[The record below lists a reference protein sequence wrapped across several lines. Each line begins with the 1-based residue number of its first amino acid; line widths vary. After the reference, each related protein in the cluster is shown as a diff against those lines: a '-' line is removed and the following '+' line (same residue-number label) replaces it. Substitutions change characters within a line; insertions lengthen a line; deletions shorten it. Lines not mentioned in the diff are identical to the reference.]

1 MNGDIQ
7 AGLALTPVQA
17 EGSSFLKNSFKFQIN

>member
-17 EGSSFLKNSFKFQIN
+17 EGSSAFWKIHLNFR